1 MLKQAPMKSL
11 FIALVLMSPWFANAA
26 DTVSGVLIRNGGD
39 LSIRLSTDETRVYRL
54 VSSKSEVQR
63 VLVRLNTD
71 DAVVGSAD
79 IDSVKNVAQLQ
90 TLDFVGLRRIIGY
103 WSGASNNSVVNFK
116 NYSDMNVYSVGNGGG
131 GRISKQFKY
140 TLAPSN
146 GNDWA
151 FFLADASK
159 TQVGLLDLRDQ
170 QATLRLFD
178 PDTGEVTQVLR
189 LQKLIQ

>member
-1 MLKQAPMKSL
+1 MKSL
-11 FIALVLMSPWFANAA
+11 FFALVVMSPWFANAA
-26 DTVSGVLIRNGGD
+26 DTVSGVLIRNGD
-39 LSIRLSTDETRVYRL
+39 TLSIRLNSEEGRTYRL
-54 VSSKSEVQR
+54 ISNRNEVQR

-79 IDSVKNVAQLQ
+79 VDAGRGLVQMQ
-90 TLDFVGLRRIIGY
+90 TLDFVGLRRLVGY
-103 WSGASNNSVVNFK
+103 WTSVSNSVVNFK
-116 NYSDMNVYSVGNGGG
+116 NYSDMNVYSVGNAGG

-151 FFLADASK
+151 FFLADSSK

-178 PDTGEVTQVLR
+178 PDTGDVTQVLR

>member
-1 MLKQAPMKSL
+1 MRSL
-11 FIALVLMSPWFANAA
+11 FIALVFMSPWFANAA
-26 DTVSGVLIRNGGD
+26 ETVSGVLLRNGDG
-39 LSIRLSTDETRVYRL
+39 LSIRLNTEEGRTYRL
-54 VSSKSEVQR
+54 ISNRSDVQK
-63 VLVRLNTD
+63 VLARLNTD

-79 IDSVKNVAQLQ
+79 VDGTRGVVQLS
-90 TLDFVGLRRIIGY
+90 TLDFVGLRKIIGY
-103 WSGASNNSVVNFK
+103 WSSVSNSVVNFK
-116 NYSDMNVYSVGNGGG
+116 SYSDMNVYSVANTGG

-151 FFLADASK
+151 FFLADANK

-170 QATLRLFD
+170 QAVLRLFD
-178 PDTGEVTQVLR
+178 PDTGDVTQVLR